1 MAVLGHVELEED
13 YTSRFGLS
21 SSIYARC
28 DECGMSE
35 LVATGYHKSDA
46 TLPNTIQGKDL
57 NRRVVYGAFEMGLG
71 REGIAKLCEVLDMSF
86 SISIDTWYRHEDAL
100 LEAHTDV
107 VREELAK
114 NRAEARKLAFLEM
127 GEEDNNENAIAEVPV
142 SFDGTWSG
150 RGYSANHCVSFV
162 ISAASGKVLDLEVI
176 SKVCSVTRKKPVV
189 HKRHLRI
196 GCKLM
201 TVKAAMVVPVQVW
214 KWNAT
219 SDYGVGV
226 NNMA

>member
-1 MAVLGHVELEED
+1 MALLGHVELEED
-13 YTSRFGLS
+13 CTSRFGLS

-35 LVATGYHKSDA
+35 LLATGYHKSDA
-46 TLPNTIQGKDL
+46 LLPNTIQGKDL

-71 REGIAKLCEVLDMSF
+71 REGIAKLCEVLDMPF

-127 GEEDNNENAIAEVPV
+127 SEEDNNENAIAEVPV
-142 SFDGTWSG
+142 SFDGTWS
-150 RGYSANHCVSFV
+150 R
-162 ISAASGKVLDLEVI
+162 
-176 SKVCSVTRKKPVV
+176 
-189 HKRHLRI
+189 
-196 GCKLM
+196 
-201 TVKAAMVVPVQVW
+201 
-214 KWNAT
+214 
-219 SDYGVGV
+219 
-226 NNMA
+226 

>member
-1 MAVLGHVELEED
+1 MKFLNCLFFFLAVLGHVELEED

-35 LVATGYHKSDA
+35 LLATGYHKSDA

-71 REGIAKLCEVLDMSF
+71 REGIAKLCEVLDMPF

-142 SFDGTWSG
+142 SFDGTWS
-150 RGYSANHCVSFV
+150 R
-162 ISAASGKVLDLEVI
+162 
-176 SKVCSVTRKKPVV
+176 
-189 HKRHLRI
+189 
-196 GCKLM
+196 
-201 TVKAAMVVPVQVW
+201 
-214 KWNAT
+214 
-219 SDYGVGV
+219 
-226 NNMA
+226 

>member
-13 YTSRFGLS
+13 CTSRFGLS

-35 LVATGYHKSDA
+35 LLATGYHKSDA

-71 REGIAKLCEVLDMSF
+71 REGIAKLCEVLDMPF

-127 GEEDNNENAIAEVPV
+127 GEKDNNENAIAEVPV
-142 SFDGTWSG
+142 SFDGTWSR

-162 ISAASGKVLDLEVI
+162 ISAASGKVLDFEVI
-176 SKVCSVTRKKPVV
+176 SKVCSQCNQKKANCTQEAFEDWLQT
-189 HKRHLRI
+189 HDCQ
-196 GCKLM
+196 G
-201 TVKAAMVVPVQVW
+201 
-214 KWNAT
+214 
-219 SDYGVGV
+219 SYGGSSPSMEMEFLPH
-226 NNMA
+226 NR